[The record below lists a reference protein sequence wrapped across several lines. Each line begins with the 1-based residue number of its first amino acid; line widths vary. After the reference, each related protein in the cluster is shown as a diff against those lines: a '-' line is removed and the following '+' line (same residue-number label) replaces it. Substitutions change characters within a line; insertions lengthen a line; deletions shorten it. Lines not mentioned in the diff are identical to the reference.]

1 MRNELVYPL
10 EPFSTDFDSDRVTSG
25 HLCRVTFSE
34 IKLVHSL
41 NAIKFTNELYH
52 IAYMI

>member
-10 EPFSTDFDSDRVTSG
+10 EPFSTDFDSD
-25 HLCRVTFSE
+25 RVTFSE